1 MGALAPVCPW
11 IPEDDFL
18 LKNAVEAG
26 ASLESLAK
34 GAVQFSQRFTVHEL
48 KNRWDA
54 LLYDPVISAEASAHM
69 IEFERAASSLP
80 SKPNRFENSKEVKCV
95 SGKRKAESVR
105 NCYYSMRKRICN
117 EPFDSMDLNFV
128 VEPGHNNFFGNGDQP
143 SANSILGDPIS
154 NNFGLEDSNLDI
166 TCCSFPEFGA
176 GNIASANV
184 GVTVDAFYTRF
195 HNPVEEDLRVA
206 HNNMLERIPC
216 NIGENGPLA
225 MSCSGFEELG
235 QPKVPVSN
243 LFESIGNRENLHSE
257 FGGSQVFNSPI
268 SDCGASLHNLGYA
281 SPLPPIP
288 IWRTCEG
295 VSALTIPDV
304 HLRVNEHDMED
315 TFALPKDG
323 NMDKAKTS
331 GYDVVH
337 VDCKQKDQM
346 PCDNSKNSTS
356 SPNDYLAELSNTLMN
371 FTNEEELLFM
381 NADEKDG
388 IEKSYI
394 DGFSSLLLDSSNGDM
409 PNIAATEVAVAP
421 DNYLGTSGGE
431 HCEELDDMGQSHYGD
446 GYAVCNSRSQMLP
459 CASAVNTEFP
469 EMRNGVICCTLNTE
483 ETEIPSNDDVFLPNQ
498 MPSSS
503 LSSPTQLIFHEA
515 NNPSSSFVT
524 GFSDHQKANAGCL
537 NLMKREQ
544 CHFPPRMRGSQMVP
558 EMGLNHA
565 VGDRGVKFELS
576 NNDSSYLPF
585 QVSSTA
591 CQGSS
596 KISVANVSTTPF
608 PSATLKDEA
617 TDIEQSKHL
626 NYNADYYVEKPA
638 PGFDCPL
645 SYPQGKA
652 ISIKQEVNST
662 TIQNQ
667 QALPAELSSGE
678 LFVNHSSTDQEQ
690 LHLENDGDIPH
701 FSDVEAMILSMDLS
715 PDGQDLYS
723 SREVSR
729 YQHEDSKR
737 AIIRLEQAAHSCMQ
751 RLIASQG
758 ALAVLYG
765 RHSKF
770 YIKKSEVILP
780 KLFGLVFL
788 GRSTED
794 FDVDIDLGREEYA
807 YKISRRQDSLPSNTG
822 VDSSCYGTWAI
833 IKMDQSGSFYLKNL
847 GKCSIF
853 VNNKEIVPKQSI
865 NLTSSCLI
873 EVQNR
878 FLFLMTCSSQ
888 RSTYLV
894 KGMPFI
900 FETNQTRVKQ
910 YADCTTKESHTQDHK
925 V

>member
-128 VEPGHNNFFGNGDQP
+128 VEPGHNNCFGNGDQP
-143 SANSILGDPIS
+143 SANSIPGDPIS

-166 TCCSFPEFGA
+166 TCCCFPEFGA

-195 HNPVEEDLRVA
+195 HNPVEEDLRMA
-206 HNNMLERIPC
+206 HNNVLERIPC

-281 SPLPPIP
+281 SPLPLIP

-304 HLRVNEHDMED
+304 QLRVNEQDMED

-323 NMDKAKTS
+323 NMDKANTS

-337 VDCKQKDQM
+337 MDCKQKDQM

-381 NADEKDG
+381 NADGKDG

-483 ETEIPSNDDVFLPNQ
+483 ETEIPSNDDIFLLNQ

-503 LSSPTQLIFHEA
+503 LSSPTQLKFHEA
-515 NNPSSSFVT
+515 NNPTSSFVK

-558 EMGLNHA
+558 EMGLSHV

-617 TDIEQSKHL
+617 TDIERSKHL

-715 PDGQDLYS
+715 PDDQDLYS

-770 YIKKSEVILP
+770 YIKKSEV
-780 KLFGLVFL
+780 FL

-807 YKISRRQDSLPSNTG
+807 YKISRRQ
-822 VDSSCYGTWAI
+822 AI

-873 EVQNR
+873 EV
-878 FLFLMTCSSQ
+878 
-888 RSTYLV
+888 

-910 YADCTTKESHTQDHK
+910 YADCTTKESQTQDHK